1 MIELNKVILGDCIEV
16 MSSLPDSSV
25 DLVFADPPF
34 NIGIKYDNYDDKKNY
49 DHYYS
54 WSEEWIKETY
64 RILKKSGSIYIAIGD
79 EFAAEINL
87 ILKRIGFKFR
97 NWIVWYYTFGQNQRK
112 KFNRSHTHILYFT
125 KDENSFTFNSD
136 EIRIPSARQLVYNDK
151 RAHPKGKV
159 PDDVWEYSRVCG
171 TFKERLGKHPCQMPE
186 NLLERIIKVS
196 SNEGD
201 IVLDPFGGTGTT
213 AAVAKRL
220 KRNYITMDIS
230 EKYVEVITK
239 RLDGKI
245 KEIKYKTDVFEFSQ
259 SLSLFDDRSEYPK
272 QKLVTA
278 KAKKKK

>member
-239 RLDGKI
+239 RLVGKI
-245 KEIKYKTDVFEFSQ
+245 KEIKCKTDVFEFSQ